1 MGKRGEIH
9 PVYGMTE
16 AAFFG
21 KFRAAIRKEWRNSK
35 MYKDVVLKARIPCT
49 DGSRKKWVVPCAE
62 CGTLHYLDQRIKVPT
77 ADGKKMK
84 DVPAYQRDHLTD
96 AGSCRSFKEVGEF
109 AEKMNCPPEEL
120 QILCYFCHDKKTH
133 KKEV

>member
-1 MGKRGEIH
+1 MAKRGTKH
-9 PVYGMTE
+9 PVYGITE

-35 MYKDVVLKARIPCT
+35 MYKDVVLAARIPCT

-62 CGTLHYLDQRIKVPT
+62 CGEVHYLDQRIKVPT

-84 DVPAYQRDHLTD
+84 DVPAYQRDHLID
-96 AGSCRSFKEVGEF
+96 AGSCRTFREVGEF

-133 KKEV
+133 KKEK